1 MVFRA
6 ARAFSVCLRLRRY
19 ESSSGA
25 STPAWS
31 TGSFCLSCSV
41 PLLLLLLES
50 ELAEALLEEDEP
62 VLSEGSGCDR
72 CARPKREFSIT
83 SDLERDFHPSGT
95 GRHLAQLLL
104 LKVD

>member
-62 VLSEGSGCDR
+62 VLSEGSS

-104 LKVD
+104 IKVD